1 MKIRT
6 SRLELVPATA
16 EFIRME
22 MVHPISLG
30 QVLDAVIPAA
40 WPPES
45 VRDVLELFA
54 QELEANPNTEGWG
67 GYYWLS
73 SEENASRR
81 TLIGS
86 GGFKGKP
93 DAHGNVEVG
102 YGVLPEFQ
110 NKGYAT
116 EAVQGLVTWALSQ
129 KVVRS
134 VIAEA
139 FPDNVSSIRVLV
151 KCGFVEVGAGEAPG
165 VKRFEF
171 LRIPIDETEKRQQRI
186 MSADI

>member
-1 MKIRT
+1 MKILT

-16 EFIRME
+16 ALIRLE
-22 MVHPISLG
+22 IGNPVKLG
-30 QVLDAVIPAA
+30 QALDAFVPAA

-45 VRDVLELFA
+45 VLPVLEFFA
-54 QELEANPNTEGWG
+54 QELEANPNTEGFS
-67 GYYWLS
+67 GYYWLDTES
-73 SEENASRR
+73 SAGRR

-93 DAHGNVEVG
+93 DADGSVEVG

-110 NKGYAT
+110 NLGYAT
-116 EAVQGLVTWALSQ
+116 EAVRGLVTWALSQ
-129 KVVRS
+129 KSVGR

-139 FPDNVSSIRVLV
+139 FPDNVPSVRVLAH
-151 KCGFVEVGAGEAPG
+151 CGFIEVGAGSEPG

-171 LRIPIDETEKRQQRI
+171 SPSKR
-186 MSADI
+186 

>member
-1 MKIRT
+1 MEIGNPIALGRAL
-6 SRLELVPATA
+6 RAVVPT
-16 EFIRME
+16 
-22 MVHPISLG
+22 
-30 QVLDAVIPAA
+30 A

-45 VRDVLELFA
+45 VQDVLAFFA
-54 QELEANPNTEGWG
+54 QELEANPNTEGFS
-67 GYYWLS
+67 GYYWLTTQ
-73 SEENASRR
+73 ENAEQT

-93 DAHGNVEVG
+93 DADGTVEIG

-116 EAVQGLVTWALSQ
+116 EAVRGLVTWALSQ
-129 KVVRS
+129 KSVGR

-139 FPDNVSSIRVLV
+139 FPDNVPSVRVLA
-151 KCGFVEVGAGEAPG
+151 KCSFMEVGAGSEPG

-171 LRIPIDETEKRQQRI
+171 LPSR
-186 MSADI
+186 S

>member
-1 MKIRT
+1 MKIQT
-6 SRLELVPATA
+6 SRLKLVPATA
-16 EFIRME
+16 QLICWEIGNP
-22 MVHPISLG
+22 VKLG
-30 QVLDAVIPAA
+30 QALDAVVPAA

-45 VRDVLELFA
+45 LRDVLEFFA
-54 QELEANPNTEGWG
+54 QELEANPNTEGWA

-73 SEENASRR
+73 SKENAGQH

-93 DAHGNVEVG
+93 DFDGTVEVG

-116 EAVQGLVTWALSQ
+116 EAMQGLVTWAVCQ
-129 KVVRS
+129 KSVLR

-139 FPDNVSSIRVLV
+139 FPDNVPSVRVLA
-151 KCGFVEVGAGEAPG
+151 KCGFVKVGVSSEPG

-171 LRIPIDETEKRQQRI
+171 SRLQK
-186 MSADI
+186 S